1 MNIRTI
7 PTKRTPYAVQVFD
20 RDVRGWRTIQEQS
33 DFTTAILSLDLLTR
47 NNEAG
52 KLYRVILTEAVA

>member
-1 MNIRTI
+1 MHIRTL

-20 RDVRGWRTIQEQS
+20 RAARRWQTIQEQS

-47 NNEAG
+47 NSEAG
-52 KLYRVILTEAVA
+52 KLYRVILAEAVA